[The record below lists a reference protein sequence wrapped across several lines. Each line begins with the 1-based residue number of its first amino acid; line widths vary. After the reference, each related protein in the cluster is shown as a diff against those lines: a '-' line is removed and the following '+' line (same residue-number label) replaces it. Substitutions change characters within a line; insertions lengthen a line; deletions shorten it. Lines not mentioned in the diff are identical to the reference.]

1 MSSLADFYSFKARPL
16 PSSEGYLLA
25 VRSTAACVL
34 TAAVEAMG
42 APSLKDNWYDG
53 LVDFVNEVS
62 LADNDAVREVF
73 AFSPNL
79 LKLRKADAIDA
90 IESAKLA
97 KSDIEFVEDALGQMA
112 YRIFEQDLWDAM
124 EVVFV
129 ERYGADLLKTLRTA
143 FAS

>member
-1 MSSLADFYSFKARPL
+1 MSSLADFYSFKAR
-16 PSSEGYLLA
+16 SSLSAESYLLH

-42 APSLKDNWYDG
+42 APSLRDNWYDG

>member
-16 PSSEGYLLA
+16 PTSEGYLLA

-34 TAAVEAMG
+34 TAAVDAMG
-42 APSLKDNWYDG
+42 SPTVKDDWYGG

-62 LADNDAVREVF
+62 LADDDVVREVF

-79 LKLRKADAIDA
+79 LRLRKADAIDA

-97 KSDIEFVEDALGQMA
+97 TSEVEFVRDALGQMA

-124 EVVFV
+124 DAVFV
-129 ERYGADLLKTLRTA
+129 ERYGAELLKSLRDA
-143 FAS
+143 FTS